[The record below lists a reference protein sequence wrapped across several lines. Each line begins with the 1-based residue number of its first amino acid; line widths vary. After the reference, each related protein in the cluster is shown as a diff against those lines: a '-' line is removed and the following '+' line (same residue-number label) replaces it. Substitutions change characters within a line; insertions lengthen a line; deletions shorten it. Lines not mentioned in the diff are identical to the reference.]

1 VRLSAAPKLPA
12 NAFATMLNADAAEFA
27 PGEGLE
33 DILVCGTYQLKAGDE
48 GRKVRCYCC
57 CARTHARS
65 LACSRTRI
73 YIAASCTLVYSR
85 TGRLSSIE
93 GNRDTDTLPRLT
105 PDWCHL
111 VGRQRSRHD

>member
-1 VRLSAAPKLPA
+1 MRLSAAPKLPA

-48 GRKVRCYCC
+48 GRKVLCCRC

-65 LACSRTRI
+65 LARSLAHAHIHRRI
-73 YIAASCTLVYSR
+73 IHI
-85 TGRLSSIE
+85 GMH
-93 GNRDTDTLPRLT
+93 DTLIR
-105 PDWCHL
+105 
-111 VGRQRSRHD
+111 